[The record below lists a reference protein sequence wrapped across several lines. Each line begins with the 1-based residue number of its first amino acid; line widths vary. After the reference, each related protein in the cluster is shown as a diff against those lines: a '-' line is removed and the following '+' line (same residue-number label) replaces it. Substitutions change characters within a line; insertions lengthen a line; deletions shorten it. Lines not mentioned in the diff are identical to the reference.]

1 MESFFAY
8 SHSTASNNHQFPNQ
22 LRDIHGRVF
31 SIGPLIHQYRLF
43 VITLSSVQ
51 QFYFIFTN
59 LHSLL
64 TRFDTYAKD
73 ARFLILCPGS
83 ENQILPLLEKNS
95 LIEDMVYWIVSANLA
110 KQLQLYR
117 AHDYYCGTFL
127 LEVHANGYW
136 QIIRQIELGED
147 GGMDWLTWSL
157 ISTRQESEQRAKS
170 SVKSSQAVL
179 DKLIR
184 KKNVTTDRCH
194 YRSSREQHTSLW
206 GWSVCPLEIQHA
218 ILDQMAIPDIMRCAQ
233 TSDCG
238 NLAMYDVIMTWLAQ
252 RLEAHCRELVHFAH
266 LPIKSLQY
274 HERQLSWLVFQ
285 IQPYLTASL

>member
-8 SHSTASNNHQFPNQ
+8 SHSTASNNHRFPCQ
-22 LRDIHGRVF
+22 LRDIYGRVF
-31 SIGPLIHQYRLF
+31 SIRPLIQQYRLF

-51 QFYFIFTN
+51 QFYCIYTY

-64 TRFDTYAKD
+64 ARFDMHAKD
-73 ARFLILCPGS
+73 VRFLILCPGS
-83 ENQILPLLEKNS
+83 ENQLLHLLHKSNF
-95 LIEDMVYWIVSANLA
+95 IEDMVYWIVSANLA

-117 AHDYYCGTFL
+117 AHDHYCGTFL

-147 GGMDWLTWSL
+147 GGIDWLTWSL
-157 ISTRQESEQRAKS
+157 ISTRQECEQRAKS
-170 SVKSSQAVL
+170 SAKSSQAVL
-179 DKLIR
+179 DKLIQ
-184 KKNVTTDRCH
+184 KKNATMDRCH
-194 YRSSREQHTSLW
+194 YRSPKKLW
-206 GWSVCPLEIQHA
+206 GWPACPLEIQHA

-233 TSDCG
+233 ACDRGGST
-238 NLAMYDVIMTWLAQ
+238 MYDVIMTWLVQ
-252 RLEAHCRELVHFAH
+252 QLEAHCRELSHSVH

-285 IQPYLTASL
+285 IQPYLIGSI